1 MYSHLLS
8 VCGVHSCCVQTMDA
22 TSSVAVNALCTAMEV
37 QSKEIVGDLN
47 RKLSITTKYERQ
59 YQDGMVQKSL
69 EKLIVTKQAF
79 TSRKNFR
86 SLEKF
91 NCSP

>member
-47 RKLSITTKYERQ
+47 QKLSKSTK
-59 YQDGMVQKSL
+59 MVKEL
-69 EKLIVTKQAF
+69 KANLKKQ
-79 TSRKNFR
+79 SRATAARGKA
-86 SLEKF
+86 
-91 NCSP
+91 CSHMMQEVMVKT